1 MSKVMNRLGRPAAT
15 AATAVVLSLTA
26 SGCMTVHGELEVVPT
41 TTKAQAAR
49 ALDAFVS
56 AYTKAE
62 RTYDRADDAAYVTGP
77 LGAIDTA
84 KLKAARKLSPDGN
97 KNPRPL
103 KLTDVKYTVPKK
115 AGWPRWFVADADNNR
130 FDGYRWVMVF
140 TRDDVSEPWAVS
152 YLMLFRDGKVPA
164 FQTDADG
171 YGEAVG
177 NGSAGL
183 AVKPSALSRKY
194 ADYLDPKSGGGDA
207 FTKGAFTSQWLA
219 GRKKNLSRPGL
230 ATQYIDEPLTS
241 GDYAPVALRTADG
254 GALVFFTTRRY
265 VKQTASPGSDLPS
278 MNVGVKALMTG
289 DAKQSAMYGY
299 VSNQAALVPGKG
311 AADPAVEVL
320 ARLEGITSAE
330 GS

>member
-1 MSKVMNRLGRPAAT
+1 MSKVVNRLGRPAAT
-15 AATAVVLSLTA
+15 AAAAVVLSLTA
-26 SGCMTVHGELEVVPT
+26 SGCMTVHGELEIVPT
-41 TTKAQAAR
+41 TTNAQAAR

-84 KLKAARKLSPDGN
+84 KLKVARKLHPEGN
-97 KNPRPL
+97 ENPQPL
-103 KLTDVKYTVPKK
+103 KLTDVNYTIPKK

-130 FDGYRWVMVF
+130 FQGFRWVMVF
-140 TRDDVSEPWAVS
+140 TRDDVGEPWAVS
-152 YLMLFRDGKVPA
+152 YLMLFRDGKVPK
-164 FQTDADG
+164 FKTDADG

-177 NGSAGL
+177 NDSAAL
-183 AVKPSALSRKY
+183 ATKPSALSKKY
-194 ADYLDPKSGGGDA
+194 ADYLDPKSGGGDGFA
-207 FTKGAFTSQWLA
+207 EGPYTTQWRTD
-219 GRKKNLSRPGL
+219 RKKNLSRPGL

-265 VKQTASPGSDLPS
+265 VKQTASLGSDLPAI
-278 MNVGVKALMTG
+278 NVDVKTLMTG
-289 DAKQSAMYGY
+289 DAKQSALYGY
-299 VSNQAALVPGKG
+299 VSNQAALVPARGSAG
-311 AADPAVEVL
+311 SGVDVIS
-320 ARLEGITSAE
+320 RLEGITSAE